1 MRDAETEIEREEGGG
16 EGEDRRE
23 EEEKKERKKEKSG
36 VDKEWGVDE
45 RQTPTLA
52 AEEKVESMK
61 LVVLAA
67 PSIRE
72 KYPEGTT
79 VGVSSPSSLF
89 SLSLFLSL
97 LVLFDNY
104 ANAGMIVGQ
113 YVLGIKVGVGAIRL
127 SL

>member
-16 EGEDRRE
+16 EGDDRSNVE
-23 EEEKKERKKEKSG
+23 EKKKRKKERKKEKSG

-89 SLSLFLSL
+89 SLSLSLSL
-97 LVLFDNY
+97 GF
-104 ANAGMIVGQ
+104 
-113 YVLGIKVGVGAIRL
+113 IR
-127 SL
+127 

>member
-1 MRDAETEIEREEGGG
+1 M
-16 EGEDRRE
+16 
-23 EEEKKERKKEKSG
+23 
-36 VDKEWGVDE
+36 DE
-45 RQTPTLA
+45 RQTTLA

-79 VGVSSPSSLF
+79 VGVSSPLSPPPF
-89 SLSLFLSL
+89 SP
-97 LVLFDNY
+97 VLFDNY